1 MYSIGLVI
9 CISKTAQLHVYFC
22 FAKKYKA
29 ATITKNNFTHFTFTL
44 NLCRFK
50 SVYFSNANALYTT
63 SVKNMTRPLLYCSLQ
78 RSCKDT
84 WLPFKV
90 LSLYSMRTKA
100 KNAKFKKIHTN
111 LQRNQTMQNL
121 RKMPRTIKMIA
132 GRKLDK
138 NLGNCYFG
146 GKRCGSCLREEL
158 RAGRQSVF
166 SATGGK
172 FPIFSKEYLPEL
184 FFSFFLCL
192 HCKTSN
198 IFFASNNFFY
208 FESIEIISVRNII
221 L

>member
-1 MYSIGLVI
+1 M
-9 CISKTAQLHVYFC
+9 
-22 FAKKYKA
+22 
-29 ATITKNNFTHFTFTL
+29 
-44 NLCRFK
+44 
-50 SVYFSNANALYTT
+50 FSTEE
-63 SVKNMTRPLLYCSLQ
+63 LQ
-78 RSCKDT
+78 RYLAALQSFITLFYAHKSKECKIQENSH
-84 WLPFKV
+84 K
-90 LSLYSMRTKA
+90 SSEKSN
-100 KNAKFKKIHTN
+100 NAKLK
-111 LQRNQTMQNL
+111 
-121 RKMPRTIKMIA
+121 RKMPRTIKMKA
-132 GRKLDK
+132 GIKLDK
-138 NLGNCYFG
+138 NCYFG

-208 FESIEIISVRNII
+208 FESIEIISVRNVI

>member
-1 MYSIGLVI
+1 M
-9 CISKTAQLHVYFC
+9 
-22 FAKKYKA
+22 
-29 ATITKNNFTHFTFTL
+29 
-44 NLCRFK
+44 
-50 SVYFSNANALYTT
+50 FSAEE
-63 SVKNMTRPLLYCSLQ
+63 LQ
-78 RSCKDT
+78 RYLAALQSFITLFYAHKSKECKIQENSH
-84 WLPFKV
+84 K
-90 LSLYSMRTKA
+90 SSEHSN
-100 KNAKFKKIHTN
+100 NAKLK
-111 LQRNQTMQNL
+111 

-172 FPIFSKEYLPEL
+172 FPIFSKEYLTEL
-184 FFSFFLCL
+184 FFSFFVCL
-192 HCKTSN
+192 HCKTTN

-208 FESIEIISVRNII
+208 FESIEIILSVRNVI

>member
-1 MYSIGLVI
+1 M
-9 CISKTAQLHVYFC
+9 
-22 FAKKYKA
+22 A
-29 ATITKNNFTHFTFTL
+29 ALQSFITLFYAHKNKECKIQENSH
-44 NLCRFK
+44 K
-50 SVYFSNANALYTT
+50 SLEHSN
-63 SVKNMTRPLLYCSLQ
+63 
-78 RSCKDT
+78 
-84 WLPFKV
+84 
-90 LSLYSMRTKA
+90 
-100 KNAKFKKIHTN
+100 NAKLK
-111 LQRNQTMQNL
+111 

-172 FPIFSKEYLPEL
+172 FPIFSKEYLTEL
-184 FFSFFLCL
+184 FFSFFVCL
-192 HCKTSN
+192 HCKTTN

-208 FESIEIISVRNII
+208 FESIEIISVRNVI

>member
-1 MYSIGLVI
+1 MAALQSFITLFYAHK
-9 CISKTAQLHVYFC
+9 SKECKIQENSH
-22 FAKKYKA
+22 
-29 ATITKNNFTHFTFTL
+29 
-44 NLCRFK
+44 K
-50 SVYFSNANALYTT
+50 SSEHSN
-63 SVKNMTRPLLYCSLQ
+63 
-78 RSCKDT
+78 
-84 WLPFKV
+84 
-90 LSLYSMRTKA
+90 
-100 KNAKFKKIHTN
+100 NAKLK
-111 LQRNQTMQNL
+111 
-121 RKMPRTIKMIA
+121 RKVPRTIKMIA

-184 FFSFFLCL
+184 FFSFFVCL
-192 HCKTSN
+192 HCKTTN

-208 FESIEIISVRNII
+208 FESIEIISVRNVI

>member
-1 MYSIGLVI
+1 MAALQSFITLFYAHK
-9 CISKTAQLHVYFC
+9 SKECKIQENSH
-22 FAKKYKA
+22 
-29 ATITKNNFTHFTFTL
+29 
-44 NLCRFK
+44 K
-50 SVYFSNANALYTT
+50 SSEKSN
-63 SVKNMTRPLLYCSLQ
+63 
-78 RSCKDT
+78 
-84 WLPFKV
+84 
-90 LSLYSMRTKA
+90 
-100 KNAKFKKIHTN
+100 NAKLK
-111 LQRNQTMQNL
+111 
-121 RKMPRTIKMIA
+121 RKMPRTIKMKA

-172 FPIFSKEYLPEL
+172 FPIFSKEYLTEI
-184 FFSFFLCL
+184 FFSFFVCR

>member
-1 MYSIGLVI
+1 M
-9 CISKTAQLHVYFC
+9 
-22 FAKKYKA
+22 
-29 ATITKNNFTHFTFTL
+29 
-44 NLCRFK
+44 
-50 SVYFSNANALYTT
+50 FSAEE
-63 SVKNMTRPLLYCSLQ
+63 LQ
-78 RSCKDT
+78 RYLAALQSFITLFYAHKNKECKIQENSH
-84 WLPFKV
+84 K
-90 LSLYSMRTKA
+90 SLEHSN
-100 KNAKFKKIHTN
+100 NAKLK
-111 LQRNQTMQNL
+111 

-172 FPIFSKEYLPEL
+172 FPIFSKEYLTEL
-184 FFSFFLCL
+184 FFSFFVCL
-192 HCKTSN
+192 HCKTTN

-208 FESIEIISVRNII
+208 FESIEIISVRNVI

>member
-1 MYSIGLVI
+1 MAALQSFITLFYAHK
-9 CISKTAQLHVYFC
+9 SKECKIQENSH
-22 FAKKYKA
+22 
-29 ATITKNNFTHFTFTL
+29 
-44 NLCRFK
+44 K
-50 SVYFSNANALYTT
+50 SSEHSN
-63 SVKNMTRPLLYCSLQ
+63 
-78 RSCKDT
+78 
-84 WLPFKV
+84 
-90 LSLYSMRTKA
+90 
-100 KNAKFKKIHTN
+100 NAKLK
-111 LQRNQTMQNL
+111 
-121 RKMPRTIKMIA
+121 RKMPRTIKMTA

-172 FPIFSKEYLPEL
+172 FPIFSKEYLTEI

-192 HCKTSN
+192 HCETTN

-208 FESIEIISVRNII
+208 FESIEIISVRNVI

>member
-1 MYSIGLVI
+1 
-9 CISKTAQLHVYFC
+9 
-22 FAKKYKA
+22 
-29 ATITKNNFTHFTFTL
+29 
-44 NLCRFK
+44 
-50 SVYFSNANALYTT
+50 
-63 SVKNMTRPLLYCSLQ
+63 MTRPLLYCFLQ

-111 LQRNQTMQNL
+111 LQSIQTMQDF
-121 RKMPRTIKMIA
+121 RKMPTTIKMIA

-172 FPIFSKEYLPEL
+172 FPIFSKEYLTEI

-192 HCKTSN
+192 HCETSN

-208 FESIEIISVRNII
+208 FENIEIISVRNVI
-221 L
+221 LWTLIT